1 MSKSKQLLN
10 QEQTPGLGLGFLLV
24 SAGAAGL
31 FQVVYQHFDDARGVG
46 GGVWVA
52 AGIEH

>member
-1 MSKSKQLLN
+1 M
-10 QEQTPGLGLGFLLV
+10 PGGVAGVQPMMAAPYADV